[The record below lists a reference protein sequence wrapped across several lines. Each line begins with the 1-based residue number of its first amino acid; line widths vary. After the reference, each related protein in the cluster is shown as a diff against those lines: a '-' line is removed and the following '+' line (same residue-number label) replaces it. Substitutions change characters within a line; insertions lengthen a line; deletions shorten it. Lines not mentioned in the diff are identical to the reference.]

1 MAEEQKVRCLN
12 CFVRISVPATAEK
25 ITCPKC
31 SVEYV
36 IAWRGSQAKITGTP
50 SKRT

>member
-12 CFVRISVPATAEK
+12 CFVRIPVPRRAER

-31 SVEYV
+31 GVEYV
-36 IAWRGSQAKITGTP
+36 IAWRGSQAKIAGTV
-50 SKRT
+50 KK

>member
-12 CFVRISVPATAEK
+12 CFVRIPVPPRVEK

-31 SVEYV
+31 GVEYV
-36 IAWRGSQAKITGTP
+36 ITWRGSQAKIAGTA
-50 SKRT
+50 KK

>member
-12 CFVRISVPATAEK
+12 CFMRIPVPPRAEK

-31 SVEYV
+31 KVEYV
-36 IAWRGSQAKITGTP
+36 ITWRGGSQAKIAATA
-50 SKRT
+50 KK